1 MMEKINDYF
10 YIFGGIKGLIR
21 DGDELKRQ
29 LYFVKPEIMMIT
41 ISPEEVNG
49 IKYFIEN
56 PFEMTLS
63 DYEIIYGVNLSKY
76 GEVMTPSPV
85 YIEAARYSIDNN
97 IELIGLDMNED
108 EYQRAYSRDVKTLD
122 LIRHSIRKKR
132 ISRTAFNNKTPEEYV
147 DEWNKMVDINGFKK
161 LNEERLV
168 YIEKRINEILNE
180 KNNEL
185 KMCISDYDFYKD
197 LVKYFKNR
205 NQN

>member
-1 MMEKINDYF
+1 
-10 YIFGGIKGLIR
+10 
-21 DGDELKRQ
+21 
-29 LYFVKPEIMMIT
+29 
-41 ISPEEVNG
+41 
-49 IKYFIEN
+49 
-56 PFEMTLS
+56 MTLS

-180 KNNEL
+180 KI
-185 KMCISDYDFYKD
+185 MS
-197 LVKYFKNR
+197 
-205 NQN
+205 

>member
-1 MMEKINDYF
+1 MEKINDYF

-41 ISPEEVNG
+41 ISPEEVKG

>member
-1 MMEKINDYF
+1 MEKINDNF

-41 ISPEEVNG
+41 ISPEEVKG

-205 NQN
+205 NRN